1 MAMSRSSCCVT
12 VNPKC
17 VFIGYDEGQIT
28 SQNSV
33 RDFCGFR
40 IVILALFA
48 CDFFCDSMKMYE
60 KKSVICPLG

>member
-48 CDFFCDSMKMYE
+48 CDFF
-60 KKSVICPLG
+60 VIQ